1 MMNFLIKLFVFLFII
16 FIPNLKA
23 ETITVKCYIG
33 EDLSYSFLLDIK
45 EKKANWLDQNNQDMV
60 VSVFPNVD
68 KGGYL
73 LIMGGIGSNNEKH
86 TFIIDVVKS
95 VVSVTTNLGLSKSG
109 KCGNRSIIT
118 PIDPYAD

>member
-73 LIMGGIGSNNEKH
+73 LILGGIGSNNEKH